1 MDKIQENKIP
11 PIPEETG
18 VEGKQEKSSQSE
30 RTLSVMDSKE
40 GFTTYPLSAGIE
52 SLEEGAIIS
61 RIGAKTFLGVG
72 VRMTEQNFYYALQ
85 EKERAIREADK
96 WRNDYY
102 EKNTRNGILEE
113 RLKLA
118 SQRRIFQNILTTL
131 GSVAAGSA
139 FTLSPSSGLTIF
151 IGIAGVAMCVMGWV
165 LPFMFKEEK

>member
-1 MDKIQENKIP
+1 MDKSTENKMLP
-11 PIPEETG
+11 TPEETG
-18 VEGKQEKSSQSE
+18 IEGKQEKSSQSE

-40 GFTTYPLSAGIE
+40 GFATYPLSERIE

-61 RIGAKTFLGVG
+61 KVGAKTFLSVG
-72 VRMTEQNFYYALQ
+72 IRMTEQNFYYAVQ

-139 FTLSPSSGLTIF
+139 FTLSPSSGLTIL
-151 IGIAGVAMCVMGWV
+151 IGISGVAMCFMGWI
-165 LPFMFKEEK
+165 LPLLHKEEK